1 MSTSVTRRGTAVLVA
16 ATISLLAALATASQ
30 AGAATYYACVKK
42 NGSARIYSKKPKCKR
57 GESKLSWNNRGP
69 AGLNGANGKN
79 GANGA
84 NGANGNNGKEG
95 PAGPFGEVLPSGKTE
110 TGAFALEGDGSVVQS
125 GWGFP
130 FALASAPTPHFVA
143 DKSVPPAECPGS
155 VSDPKATAGQLCVY
169 EGSSHGGNVTSKG
182 LFNPENEK
190 FGAASRFGF
199 GLDLN
204 NGTVG
209 SNVWTQGAWAVTAP

>member
-1 MSTSVTRRGTAVLVA
+1 MSTSLTRRGTLLVAA
-16 ATISLLAALATASQ
+16 ATISLVAALATASQ

-42 NGSARIYSKKPKCKR
+42 NGSARIYSKKPKCKK
-57 GESKLSWNNRGP
+57 GQSKLSWNSVGP
-69 AGLNGANGKN
+69 AGKNGLN

-84 NGANGNNGKEG
+84 NGKEGTAGKEG
-95 PAGPFGEVLPSGKTE
+95 QPGPFGEVLPSGKTE
-110 TGAFALEGDGSVVQS
+110 TGAYALEGDGSVVQS

-143 DKSVPPAECPGS
+143 DKSVPPAQCPGS

-169 EGSSHGGNVTSKG
+169 EGSSHGGNVTGSG

-190 FGAASRFGF
+190 FGAVSRFGF
-199 GLDLN
+199 AYDLN

-209 SNVWTQGAWAVTAP
+209 SNVWSQGTWAVTAP